1 MEEAETTGQK
11 CKSWWW
17 SEFGQSVNCTSSEVT
32 KRRSRERSMEKDCIV
47 LLLPGLSKV
56 KSNLWPGLVTYFL
69 EITDGICDVVNFQRE
84 YKRRNT
90 QIS

>member
-1 MEEAETTGQK
+1 M
-11 CKSWWW
+11 
-17 SEFGQSVNCTSSEVT
+17 VNYTSSEVT
-32 KRRSRERSMEKDCIV
+32 KRRSRERRMEKDCIV
-47 LLLPGLSKV
+47 LLLPGLSNV

-69 EITDGICDVVNFQRE
+69 EITDGICDVVNFHRE